1 MSRHQFLHILVL
13 VGAVIA
19 FANGEKSASPG
30 CRILQFGKKLQCRG
44 VGLSEIPKIPRGILI
59 A

>member
-1 MSRHQFLHILVL
+1 MHILVL
-13 VGAVIA
+13 VGVIA

>member
-13 VGAVIA
+13 VGVIA
-19 FANGEKSASPG
+19 FANGEKSAFPG

-44 VGLSEIPKIPRGILI
+44 VGLSEIPKKPRGILI